1 LGTLRNKLKGASLN
15 WVKNEIEIPKE
26 LDSNSNAQ
34 EVLRAWIVD
43 GKLRLSINAHRWTDP
58 ANFGIVL
65 ADIALTCAE
74 SNSSVWNLAA
84 HEGQQRIFDK
94 IKEAMSKVE
103 ISESTGD

>member
-1 LGTLRNKLKGASLN
+1 M
-15 WVKNEIEIPKE
+15 KNEIEIPKE
-26 LDSNSNAQ
+26 LNSDSNAQ

-43 GKLRLSINAHRWTDP
+43 GKLRISINAHRWTDP

-74 SNSSVWNLAA
+74 LNSSAWNLEA

-94 IKEAMSKVE
+94 IKEAMSKDE